1 MDGRKYLQDDLLL
14 LAYECR
20 QSNLGGWSVCQHPYC
35 AFIRQMSQHFNDYY
49 HSFNHTCERCSHFAE
64 MLNKHISSCTNAHC
78 SVPMCRATRQQQQLY
93 PYAAYPP
100 PATTTTTNAS
110 AATTTA
116 AQFQFEGSHHSAPV
130 EKDSAIQ
137 PAVSSMSMSA
147 NAARPGMRM
156 IGRSSSFTSADRQG
170 QLGQGQ
176 EEGNGY
182 MSMSALILSKGVPS
196 LFGSLT
202 RANLRARAEEIVNR
216 LDREEPLLSGDVQQQ
231 HQPSSLLTQQNQ
243 QPPPPPIPPNTL
255 PTHPGPMSLSSS
267 SNDSTSNS
275 AYHHQQ
281 MVGGGSGGQQQSS
294 MLSPIAEFP
303 GNEDAS
309 PSCPSV
315 PPLSHN
321 NSQPQFSSFGS
332 TGLRSGEFD
341 GPGGQTSM
349 ATSDSAQAKLSSMK
363 EQSTVHRE
371 NPKQKMLHAL
381 KSVSLYEH
389 FISGERNGGGR
400 EGERVRRRERERA
413 GGKRW

>member
-1 MDGRKYLQDDLLL
+1 
-14 LAYECR
+14 
-20 QSNLGGWSVCQHPYC
+20 
-35 AFIRQMSQHFNDYY
+35 MSQHFNDYCRN
-49 HSFNHTCERCSHFAE
+49 SFNHTCERCSHYAE
-64 MLNKHISSCTNAHC
+64 MLNKHINSCTNAHC

-100 PATTTTTNAS
+100 PTTTTSNAS

-116 AQFQFEGSHHSAPV
+116 AQFQFEGNHHSAPV
-130 EKDSAIQ
+130 EKDSARLAGQ
-137 PAVSSMSMSA
+137 PAVSSMNMSA
-147 NAARPGMRM
+147 DAARPGMRM
-156 IGRSSSFTSADRQG
+156 IGRSSSFTSADVQGKLRQG
-170 QLGQGQ
+170 QDGS
-176 EEGNGY
+176 NGY
-182 MSMSALILSKGVPS
+182 MSMSALIMSKGVPS
-196 LFGSLT
+196 LFSSLT

-216 LDREEPLLSGDVQQQ
+216 LDREEPLLSGDIMESAMNMQQ
-231 HQPSSLLTQQNQ
+231 QPSSLLTQQNQ
-243 QPPPPPIPPNTL
+243 QPPPPIPPNTL

-267 SNDSTSNS
+267 NDSASNS

-281 MVGGGSGGQQQSS
+281 MAGGSGGQQQS

-371 NPKQKMLHAL
+371 KPKQKMLHAL
-381 KSVSLYEH
+381 KSVSLRMYMHDRHYIE
-389 FISGERNGGGR
+389 E
-400 EGERVRRRERERA
+400 
-413 GGKRW
+413 

>member
-35 AFIRQMSQHFNDYY
+35 AFIRQMSQHFNNYY

-64 MLNKHISSCTNAHC
+64 MLNKHISSCTNTHC

-100 PATTTTTNAS
+100 SATITTTNAS
-110 AATTTA
+110 AATMTA

-147 NAARPGMRM
+147 DAAARPGMRL
-156 IGRSSSFTSADRQG
+156 IRRSSSFTSAERQG

-176 EEGNGY
+176 EGGNGY
-182 MSMSALILSKGVPS
+182 MSMLAMILSKGVPS
-196 LFGSLT
+196 LFEFSSLI
-202 RANLRARAEEIVNR
+202 RANLRVRAEEIVNR
-216 LDREEPLLSGDVQQQ
+216 LDREEPLLSDDVQQQ

-243 QPPPPPIPPNTL
+243 QLPPLPPIPPNTL
-255 PTHPGPMSLSSS
+255 STHPGPMSLSSS
-267 SNDSTSNS
+267 ND
-275 AYHHQQ
+275 HHQQ
-281 MVGGGSGGQQQSS
+281 MVGGSGGQQQSS
-294 MLSPIAEFP
+294 MMSPITKLP
-303 GNEDAS
+303 GNEDIS

-332 TGLRSGEFD
+332 TGLHSGEFD

-381 KSVSLYEH
+381 KSVSLCEY
-389 FISGERNGGGR
+389 
-400 EGERVRRRERERA
+400 
-413 GGKRW
+413 